1 MLYLDTNF
9 YTAIANGKEE
19 AVTMLK
25 GRHELCLPL
34 PVVAELKYGFIKG
47 SRKEI
52 NERALQRFIAQP
64 NVSIAIPTMKTTD
77 IYSELQLYCNK
88 NGKVL
93 SHNDLWIAALTKEFK
108 GVLVTYDQDF
118 EVLKKVMPEMLF
130 IVVAN

>member
-77 IYSELQLYCNK
+77 IYSELQYRN
-88 NGKVL
+88 
-93 SHNDLWIAALTKEFK
+93 
-108 GVLVTYDQDF
+108 
-118 EVLKKVMPEMLF
+118 
-130 IVVAN
+130 